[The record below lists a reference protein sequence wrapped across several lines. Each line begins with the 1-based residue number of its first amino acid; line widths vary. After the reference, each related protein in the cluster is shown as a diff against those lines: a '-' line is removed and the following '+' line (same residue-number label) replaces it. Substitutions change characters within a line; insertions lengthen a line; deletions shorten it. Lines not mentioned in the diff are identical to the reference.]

1 LKIDEQKKVVQDEEN
16 KADDVSQERDYNKKT
31 KNEVTC

>member
-16 KADDVSQERDYNKKT
+16 KANDVSQEWDYIKKK

>member
-16 KADDVSQERDYNKKT
+16 EANDVSQEWDYNKK